1 MLLLLG
7 FYLKL
12 NITNLHNFVNFF
24 LFILLIRFQELLEGL
39 CDAAQQI
46 LSSNNVYFDQLKE
59 TQQLM
64 LARSILTSLG
74 LLKFRHKELL
84 NSICALMSEKLDK
97 NEGAGSECAS
107 MLMPK
112 DQTAFLMTTATLNYI
127 PVNSEKLY
135 QVNSDMHTTSHL
147 CT

>member
-1 MLLLLG
+1 M
-7 FYLKL
+7 
-12 NITNLHNFVNFF
+12 
-24 LFILLIRFQELLEGL
+24 

-59 TQQLM
+59 RHQLF

-74 LLKFRHKELL
+74 QLKFRHKELL

-97 NEGAGSECAS
+97 NEGAGSEDAS

-135 QVNSDMHTTSHL
+135 QVNSYMHTAANRRKF
-147 CT
+147 

>member
-1 MLLLLG
+1 M
-7 FYLKL
+7 
-12 NITNLHNFVNFF
+12 
-24 LFILLIRFQELLEGL
+24 

-46 LSSNNVYFDQLKE
+46 LSSNNVYFDKLNE
-59 TQQLM
+59 RQQLTIT
-64 LARSILTSLG
+64 RSILTSLG

-97 NEGAGSECAS
+97 NEWPGSEGAS

-112 DQTAFLMTTATLNYI
+112 DQTAFLMTTATLNYV

-135 QVNSDMHTTSHL
+135 QVNINMHTAPHL
-147 CT
+147 CLAQLVHIPHIVKI

>member
-1 MLLLLG
+1 
-7 FYLKL
+7 
-12 NITNLHNFVNFF
+12 
-24 LFILLIRFQELLEGL
+24 
-39 CDAAQQI
+39 
-46 LSSNNVYFDQLKE
+46 
-59 TQQLM
+59 M

-84 NSICALMSEKLDK
+84 NSICALMSEKIDK
-97 NEGAGSECAS
+97 KDGAGSECAS

-135 QVNSDMHTTSHL
+135 QVNSYMHTTSHL
-147 CT
+147 CTSTLDLALLYSSNKNLKHLGCD

>member
-1 MLLLLG
+1 
-7 FYLKL
+7 
-12 NITNLHNFVNFF
+12 
-24 LFILLIRFQELLEGL
+24 
-39 CDAAQQI
+39 
-46 LSSNNVYFDQLKE
+46 
-59 TQQLM
+59 M

-97 NEGAGSECAS
+97 TEGAGSECAS

-112 DQTAFLMTTATLNYI
+112 DKTAFLMTTATLNYI

-147 CT
+147 CTFSASKLDLAHIHGIKFSNILGCD

>member
-1 MLLLLG
+1 M
-7 FYLKL
+7 
-12 NITNLHNFVNFF
+12 
-24 LFILLIRFQELLEGL
+24 

-46 LSSNNVYFDQLKE
+46 LSSNNVYFDKLKE

-135 QVNSDMHTTSHL
+135 QVNSYMHTTSHL
-147 CT
+147 CTSKLDLASLYSSNENLKHLGCD